1 MNITIDT
8 RFVSLV
14 VTAFSSSTIAASGL
28 TAPQQPDNEAKDA
41 AGLLSIWGD
50 DTNSRNLARR
60 QIRGRNFWRDEN
72 SAKPDSERYQPKC
85 WWSQSQQ
92 GPTHHQAADASN
104 QSSIPLFSS
113 RGYACDKLAIS
124 R

>member
-14 VTAFSSSTIAASGL
+14 VTAVSSSTIAAGGL

-72 SAKPDSERYQPKC
+72 SAKPDRS
-85 WWSQSQQ
+85 
-92 GPTHHQAADASN
+92 GTN
-104 QSSIPLFSS
+104 QSADGRNHNKGRHTIRQPM
-113 RGYACDKLAIS
+113 
-124 R
+124 